1 LFGERRDF
9 FGPGQIDPHRG
20 IMVKTPKPN
29 KMVIL
34 GLKNDSFGLKDPD
47 LV

>member
-1 LFGERRDF
+1 
-9 FGPGQIDPHRG
+9 
-20 IMVKTPKPN
+20 MVKTPKPN

-47 LV
+47 LAQGDDTYTYF